1 MASKIVPLIL
11 GSALALSVSGM
22 ALAQS
27 SNAQNNKPVQPM
39 TDETANSANKTQ
51 QPTGQQT
58 APANRM
64 APSTTTGS
72 GAQSGSSDLGANPKG
87 NPSAEKPLK
96 PLTDE
101 GSNSANP
108 KR

>member
-1 MASKIVPLIL
+1 MASKIVSLVL

-27 SNAQNNKPVQPM
+27 SNAQNNKPIQPM

-51 QPTGQQT
+51 QPTGQQAVPQGQI
-58 APANRM
+58 APR
-64 APSTTTGS
+64 TTGS
-72 GAQSGSSDLGANPKG
+72 GVSGSSDLGANPKG
-87 NPSAEKPLK
+87 NAGAQRPIK

-101 GSNSANP
+101 GSNSADP

>member
-27 SNAQNNKPVQPM
+27 SNAQNNKPLQPM
-39 TDETANSANKTQ
+39 TDETANSSNKTQ
-51 QPTGQQT
+51 QPTGQNA

-72 GAQSGSSDLGANPKG
+72 GAASGSRDLGANPKG
-87 NPSAEKPLK
+87 SAGAKEPIKSQ
-96 PLTDE
+96 TD
-101 GSNSANP
+101 SSKNSADP
-108 KR
+108 K

>member
-1 MASKIVPLIL
+1 MASKIASLIL

-27 SNAQNNKPVQPM
+27 SNAQNNKPLQPM
-39 TDETANSANKTQ
+39 TDETANSSNKTQ
-51 QPTGQQT
+51 QPTGQNA

-72 GAQSGSSDLGANPKG
+72 GAKSDLGANPKG
-87 NPSAEKPLK
+87 SAGAKEPIKSQ
-96 PLTDE
+96 TD
-101 GSNSANP
+101 SSKNSANP
-108 KR
+108 K

>member
-1 MASKIVPLIL
+1 MASKILPLML
-11 GSALALSVSGM
+11 GGALALSVSGM
-22 ALAQS
+22 AV
-27 SNAQNNKPVQPM
+27 AQNTKAASPD
-39 TDETANSANKTQ
+39 TDKSADSANKNQ

-58 APANRM
+58 APAGRM
-64 APSTTTGS
+64 APSGTTGS
-72 GAQSGSSDLGANPKG
+72 GAKSGSSDLGANPKG
-87 NPSAEKPLK
+87 NPAAEKPLK

>member
-11 GSALALSVSGM
+11 GSAMALSVSGM

-27 SNAQNNKPVQPM
+27 SNAQNNKPIQPM

-51 QPTGQQT
+51 QPTGQK
-58 APANRM
+58 A
-64 APSTTTGS
+64 APSGQLAPRTTGS
-72 GAQSGSSDLGANPKG
+72 GAKSGSSDLGANPKG
-87 NPSAEKPLK
+87 NPTAEKPLK

-108 KR
+108 QR